1 MRLHSKAYVMKE
13 LQGKSVSDS
22 KELAKELGYTDN
34 WIRKLLK
41 KIEGSNG
48 NEWDSK
54 EFEGKFNWRW

>member
-22 KELAKELGYTDN
+22 KEVAKKLGYTDN

-41 KIEGSNG
+41 KNERSN
-48 NEWDSK
+48 NNVS
-54 EFEGKFNWRW
+54 NN